1 MNKVAIGTII
11 IGVIL
16 LIVGLVQIMS
26 VGDDFEDNVEKG
38 IIYEGADGDISID
51 QVNPDSESKYYV
63 HLVDVK
69 YIGGGTGGYNE
80 AHGNST
86 WNLTEADCDKVKA
99 FSIKD
104 NDNNEMFYP
113 KCNYVEDG
121 TEDNYIV
128 VGHLCTTLNGEY
140 TDDEGTIWPVW
151 TGEGC
156 RAGTYTWE
164 TDGNVVMVYDVEALI
179 GAIFEIVSSLF
190 SSAGAC
196 CCGVVILIIGII
208 LAFYLQDNQPQTFD
222 TSSSHPLTNNKDD
235 GFTSYEKKGW
245 EQQEDYIRKGN
256 EDVAEKSE
264 IAIPESE
271 EKKRSGEYELPP
283 PPE

>member
-1 MNKVAIGTII
+1 MNKVAIVVMV
-11 IGVIL
+11 IGV
-16 LIVGLVQIMS
+16 LITIGGIALIFT
-26 VGDDFEDNVEKG
+26 GDSFEENVEEG
-38 IIYEGADGDISID
+38 IIYEGADGNITID

-140 TDDEGTIWPVW
+140 TDDEGTIWPIW

-156 RAGTYTWE
+156 RSGTYTWD
-164 TDGNVVMVYDVEALI
+164 TNGNVIMVYDVDALI
-179 GAIFEIVSSLF
+179 DAIFEIIAKGFGSF
-190 SSAGAC
+190 AAC
-196 CCGVVILIIGII
+196 CCGVVILIIGIV
-208 LAFYLQDNQPQTFD
+208 LAFALQEED
-222 TSSSHPLTNNKDD
+222 TSQYYQSNTQTAGST
-235 GFTSYEKKGW
+235 TSGAKGW
-245 EQQEDYIRKGN
+245 DEQADYIHKEKEE
-256 EDVAEKSE
+256 EDVPEKSE
-264 IAIPESE
+264 TATSEPE

-283 PPE
+283 PPEL

>member
-1 MNKVAIGTII
+1 MVIGFLLMAGGAI
-11 IGVIL
+11 
-16 LIVGLVQIMS
+16 LIFT
-26 VGDDFEDNVEKG
+26 GDSFEENVEEG
-38 IIYEGADGDISID
+38 IIYEGADGNITID

-69 YIGGGTGGYNE
+69 YIGGGTGGFNE

-140 TDDEGTIWPVW
+140 TDDEGTIWPIW

-156 RAGTYTWE
+156 RSGTYTWD
-164 TDGNVVMVYDVEALI
+164 TNGNVVMVYDVDALI
-179 GAIFEIVSSLF
+179 GAIFEILAKGFGSF
-190 SSAGAC
+190 AAC
-196 CCGVVILIIGII
+196 CCGVVVLIIGII
-208 LAFYLQDNQPQTFD
+208 LAFALQEED
-222 TSSSHPLTNNKDD
+222 TSQYYQSNTQTAGST
-235 GFTSYEKKGW
+235 TSGAKGW
-245 EQQEDYIRKGN
+245 DEQADYIHKEKEE
-256 EDVAEKSE
+256 EDVPEKSE
-264 IAIPESE
+264 TATSEPE

-283 PPE
+283 PPEL